1 MSGTLEKM
9 LADLFGVEW
18 AKAAWTFFSP
28 FTDLFK
34 SVTKKT
40 QNKTKKSVTNDYY
53 NRGYRNTRMFKAEKD
68 KVFALK
74 ESWKVRDKIST

>member
-1 MSGTLEKM
+1 M

-18 AKAAWTFFSP
+18 TKAAWTFFSP
-28 FTDLFK
+28 FTDLF
-34 SVTKKT
+34 
-40 QNKTKKSVTNDYY
+40 KSVTNDYY

>member
-1 MSGTLEKM
+1 M
-9 LADLFGVEW
+9 LTDWFGVEW
-18 AKAAWTFFSP
+18 AKAAWTFPP

-34 SVTKKT
+34 SVK
-40 QNKTKKSVTNDYY
+40 NDYC
-53 NRGYRNTRMFKAEKD
+53 NRGYRNTGMFKAEKD